1 MALER
6 WRKTEKM
13 TASLDAYNSE
23 FPREQSQW
31 ETYTDH
37 TSPSPGE
44 MQMADEFAREMWELN
59 EKYREISD
67 RIRTIREWQYRYASK
82 YQMAHL
88 PIYTGPPKE
97 EEKPKVVKA
106 PKMQPGTLSNQMFG
120 TFKGEAYIGEH
131 KVGLGEVTLNHAE
144 LTSKP
149 YNIEKKTN
157 YVDATAFGDTTKTYL
172 VEGAAL
178 PKLTLNNDQIGYV
191 KEFQDT
197 PEGVI
202 VTATITDPKFWD
214 YIQKKINPVF
224 EHPKGNGKITAYKGK
239 SVDSLTVDDVKKAA
253 ELVKEAGATTNWKWN
268 DESAN
273 LYVDQLK
280 KAIQDEVLW
289 TGPKW
294 KMPFTGIKKGITE

>member
-1 MALER
+1 
-6 WRKTEKM
+6 
-13 TASLDAYNSE
+13 
-23 FPREQSQW
+23 
-31 ETYTDH
+31 
-37 TSPSPGE
+37 
-44 MQMADEFAREMWELN
+44 
-59 EKYREISD
+59 
-67 RIRTIREWQYRYASK
+67 
-82 YQMAHL
+82 
-88 PIYTGPPKE
+88 
-97 EEKPKVVKA
+97 
-106 PKMQPGTLSNQMFG
+106 MFG